1 MMNQAS
7 VSQRDKEF
15 AGLPCQYCGE
25 PYGADDLARHTEPVH
40 CGPCITCVDKPACFS
55 CRLMYCVCDVHRY
68 RG

>member
-1 MMNQAS
+1 MNHPS
-7 VSQRDKEF
+7 VPQRDTAEH
-15 AGLPCQYCGE
+15 LPCHHCGAYE
-25 PYGADDLARHTEPVH
+25 PADQARHTEPVH

>member
-1 MMNQAS
+1 MNQS
-7 VSQRDKEF
+7 SIPQQDEGFERPSC
-15 AGLPCQYCGE
+15 LYCGE
-25 PYGADDLARHTEPVH
+25 AYEPGDLERHTVPVH